1 MLFYMYYKM
10 MQYLINK
17 QTENINV
24 LTYQCEV
31 IMCYCLWQK
40 CSATEQSVSGVTFM
54 RYAQNRKI
62 GKPNNCS

>member
-24 LTYQCEV
+24 LTYQYEV
-31 IMCYCLWQK
+31 IMCYC
-40 CSATEQSVSGVTFM
+40 V
-54 RYAQNRKI
+54 
-62 GKPNNCS
+62 

>member
-1 MLFYMYYKM
+1 M

-31 IMCYCLWQK
+31 IMCYCL
-40 CSATEQSVSGVTFM
+40 
-54 RYAQNRKI
+54 
-62 GKPNNCS
+62 